1 MADLLKKAKPT
12 QEEGPGRV
20 LAEARKPNQKVE
32 MSVVEQVTPIV
43 IMSILVL
50 FPIVTF
56 VTLLCNRK
64 RLEDKT
70 FKKRYGNLY

>member
-1 MADLLKKAKPT
+1 MAELLKKAKPT
-12 QEEGPGRV
+12 KEEGAGRV
-20 LAEARKPNQKVE
+20 LAEARKPNDKVE
-32 MSVVEQVTPIV
+32 MSVFEQVTPIV

-50 FPIVTF
+50 FPLVTF

-64 RLEDKT
+64 KLEDKK